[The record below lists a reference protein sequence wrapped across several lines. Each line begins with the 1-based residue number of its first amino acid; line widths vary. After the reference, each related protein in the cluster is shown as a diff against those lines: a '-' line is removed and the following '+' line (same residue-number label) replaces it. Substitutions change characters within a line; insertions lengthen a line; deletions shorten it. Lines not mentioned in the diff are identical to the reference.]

1 MSLTANNPVQSKL
14 VTETLGGMLQSSH
27 SAAESHDA
35 ANCRVCAA
43 TRYERENSA
52 GTKERRDTIR
62 TQVHTRVT
70 GDTGRGKF
78 ETGMLDL
85 STAGAFLESV
95 LPFPVG
101 TPLTLKFKLD
111 SGWITVPSEICY
123 SIEHVGFGVRFVDLI
138 KQDRDRIATYIGNRR

>member
-1 MSLTANNPVQSKL
+1 
-14 VTETLGGMLQSSH
+14 
-27 SAAESHDA
+27 
-35 ANCRVCAA
+35 
-43 TRYERENSA
+43 
-52 GTKERRDTIR
+52 
-62 TQVHTRVT
+62 VT

-95 LPFPVG
+95 LCFPVG

-138 KQDRDRIATYIGNRR
+138 KQDRDRIAAYIGNRR

>member
-1 MSLTANNPVQSKL
+1 MV
-14 VTETLGGMLQSSH
+14 QSSH
-27 SAAESHDA
+27 SAAGSHNA
-35 ANCRVCAA
+35 ADCRICAA
-43 TRYERENSA
+43 AQNA
-52 GTKERRDTIR
+52 GARSEGDRRDTIR

-70 GDTGRGKF
+70 GDTGQGKF

-138 KQDRDRIATYIGNRR
+138 KQDRDRIATYLGNRR